1 MAGEVQGMSH
11 TSTIYS
17 SLREKSRLRETTR
30 FELTSLSAIE
40 ASLSQARAEAELM
53 EEPVIAYFI
62 DMAIAEVNRRSNL
75 QKDGDRRK
83 RDFKAKSVVPL
94 MD

>member
-1 MAGEVQGMSH
+1 MSH

-17 SLREKSRLRETTR
+17 SLREKSRLRETTP
-30 FELTSLSAIE
+30 FELTGLSTIE

-53 EEPVIAYFI
+53 EEPVITYFI
-62 DMAIAEVNRRSNL
+62 DMAIAEVKRHSTL
-75 QKDGDRRK
+75 QKDGNRRK
-83 RDFKAKSVVPL
+83 RDFKVKNVVPL